1 MFDIKAEPITE
12 TETETET
19 TWDDISVEGNEIFF
33 STEVNDESICYLFKI
48 MRQLERK
55 LLACT
60 VACPDYKPE
69 IRLYINSVGG
79 DMFAGFSGHDQMTQL
94 RVKVTT
100 IAVGCCASAA
110 TFLLL
115 GGHKR
120 LIAPRAHILIHQIAT
135 DGFWGKFEDLK
146 DEMKNCE
153 KFMKMAKDI
162 YHQHCDI
169 PEKKMKNIMK
179 KDIYLTPKKCVKWG
193 IVEGILEPKK
203 INY

>member
-1 MFDIKAEPITE
+1 MFDTKTETPTE
-12 TETETET
+12 TEET
-19 TWDDISVEGNEIFF
+19 TEWADISVEGNEIFF
-33 STEVNDESICYLFKI
+33 STEVNDESVCYLFKI

-55 LLACT
+55 LMASMI
-60 VACPDYKPE
+60 VCPDYKPE

-115 GGHKR
+115 GGHRR
-120 LIAPRAHILIHQIAT
+120 LIAPRAHLLIHQLST

-153 KFMKMAKDI
+153 KFMKMSKKL
-162 YHQHCDI
+162 YGQYCNI

-179 KDIYLTPKKCVKWG
+179 KDIYLTPRKCVKWG
-193 IVEGILEPKK
+193 IVEGIMEPNK